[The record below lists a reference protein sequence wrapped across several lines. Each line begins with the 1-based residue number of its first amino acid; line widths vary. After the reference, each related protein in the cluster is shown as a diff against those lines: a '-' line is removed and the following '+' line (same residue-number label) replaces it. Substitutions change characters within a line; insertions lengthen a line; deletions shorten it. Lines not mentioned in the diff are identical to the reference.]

1 MIFPI
6 PRILFCIAATLIA
19 VDAVCVIRGHFLVD
33 LAGYA
38 VPAVFSLLLFAGGL
52 LYRSKRP
59 DPRIIAMLFGT
70 SFLCAFSAAASLLN
84 YILLTVAGPRI
95 DLLLAAIDRGAGFD
109 WVQVMTVMSQ
119 PHPALNKVLFLA
131 YATTLPQIAILV
143 IVLSL
148 SGRHQEVYRFCL
160 AVAVGAIVAI
170 GIWATVPSL
179 GAKSMYALPA
189 SMEHRMALHVT
200 TDYGRALVSL
210 LHNGPGYIT
219 PKDVRGLI
227 AFPSYHVVLA
237 GLLIWY
243 ARSIVWLRW
252 PVLILNLVVLIS
264 APVQGGHHLIDI
276 FGGVAVAIISVL
288 LVRRTEAMTLPSLA
302 AMAPGIPTFA
312 IPGIFKPMLS
322 PVSIQPRPPGDV
334 A

>member
-1 MIFPI
+1 MNFPI

-33 LAGYA
+33 LVGYA

-52 LYRSKRP
+52 FYQLKRP
-59 DPRIIAMLFGT
+59 DPGIVAMLFGT

-84 YILLTVAGPRI
+84 YILLTVTGPRI
-95 DLLLAAIDRGAGFD
+95 DFLLAAIDRSAGFD
-109 WVQVMTVMSQ
+109 WVQVMTVMSH
-119 PHPALNKVLFLA
+119 HPALNKVLFFA

-170 GIWATVPSL
+170 GIWATAPSL
-179 GAKSMYALPA
+179 GAKSIYALPA

-200 TDYGRALVSL
+200 TDYGRALVAL

-243 ARSIVWLRW
+243 ARNVVWLRW

-288 LVRRTEAMTLPSLA
+288 LVRRTEAMKLPSLA

-312 IPGIFKPMLS
+312 TPGMFKQMLS
-322 PVSIQPRPPGDV
+322 PVSIQPRPPGD
-334 A
+334 AA